1 MADKY
6 QVYAR
11 QELATIDASLKDWFL
26 SRRVAMERNMGI
38 KAQLDSANMTGLC
51 MNNSTVPTEQMSM
64 WNDLVRG
71 TPALEAELSMNA
83 KEMKADMYAKLF
95 DESTDMNHD
104 CKVPGSVF
112 LRCLK
117 SSVSEPSKQ
126 CGASFNVFD
135 ACRKSMVQQQAA
147 ATSKSMM
154 AQDLADKR
162 AKALF
167 DRRSVL
173 LQAITGQPASVL

>member
-1 MADKY
+1 MA
-6 QVYAR
+6 
-11 QELATIDASLKDWFL
+11 L
-26 SRRVAMERNMGI
+26 
-38 KAQLDSANMTGLC
+38 
-51 MNNSTVPTEQMSM
+51 

-71 TPALEAELSMNA
+71 TPALESDLSLNA

-117 SSVSEPSKQ
+117 SSATDPSAQ
-126 CGASFNVFD
+126 CGTSFNVFD
-135 ACRKSMVQQQAA
+135 ACRKSVIQQQAS
-147 ATSKSMM
+147 ATSKAMM

-173 LQAITGQPASVL
+173 VQALTGQPASAA